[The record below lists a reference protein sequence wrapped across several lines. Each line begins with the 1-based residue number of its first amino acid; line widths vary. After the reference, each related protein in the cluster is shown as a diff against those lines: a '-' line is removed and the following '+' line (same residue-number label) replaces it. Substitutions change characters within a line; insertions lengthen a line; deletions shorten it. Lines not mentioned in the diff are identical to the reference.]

1 MGLETGVQTDT
12 LNPAIAVAPGSS
24 TVESASSGEQHGS
37 ADPNIDESLVRTGS
51 ASYSD
56 DPREGAGTGRLI
68 EEGGPLAASA
78 LSPQALPFVPA
89 DCGYES
95 ELQPGDPPGAL
106 LYNIPLHETGQQVW
120 GNYEVP
126 DSSGLSS
133 LQMMGS
139 GMIDPHLAGGSQPN
153 WVVMMPMPY
162 LPMYV
167 YHPIP
172 QPESLVHL
180 AGAEV
185 EPPSPQTLVQQRAP
199 TSPTEALP
207 GDTHAR
213 EASIEAQHHVR
224 TSLPEDGLQ
233 PGSDSGGLPSAAPV
247 KPALHKSSLGT
258 KARGSRKEKKGDL
271 EAKIPA
277 VSEGG
282 AGAVRPEF
290 YEVDLPKSLSGQDS
304 RTSLMIRN
312 IPNKYTQEMLLNTID
327 KTHQGTFDF
336 FYLPMDF
343 RNKCNMGY
351 AFINLVDRVH
361 VTSFHEAFHDKK
373 WQHFNSEKICKITY
387 ARLQN
392 KNLIAHFQNSSLL
405 LEKQCFRPIFFGADG
420 KQETFPRVRAE
431 NKAQRKARK
440 Q

>member
-1 MGLETGVQTDT
+1 
-12 LNPAIAVAPGSS
+12 
-24 TVESASSGEQHGS
+24 
-37 ADPNIDESLVRTGS
+37 
-51 ASYSD
+51 
-56 DPREGAGTGRLI
+56 
-68 EEGGPLAASA
+68 
-78 LSPQALPFVPA
+78 
-89 DCGYES
+89 
-95 ELQPGDPPGAL
+95 
-106 LYNIPLHETGQQVW
+106 VW
-120 GNYEVP
+120 GNYEVL
-126 DSSGLSS
+126 DSGDLP
-133 LQMMGS
+133 LMDPRMM
-139 GMIDPHLAGGSQPN
+139 DPHLAGGSQPN

-167 YHPIP
+167 YHPMA
-172 QPESLVHL
+172 QPESLVHH

-185 EPPSPQTLVQQRAP
+185 EPPSPQMLVQQQAP
-199 TSPTEALP
+199 TSSMEALP
-207 GDTHAR
+207 GDANAR
-213 EASIEAQHHVR
+213 EAYVEAQHHGHP
-224 TSLPEDGLQ
+224 SLPEDGSQL
-233 PGSDSGGLPSAAPV
+233 GSTSEGMPREAAV

-258 KARGSRKEKKGDL
+258 KARGPRKEKKGDL

-290 YEVDLPKSLSGQDS
+290 YEVDLLKSLSGQDS

-361 VTSFHEAFHDKK
+361 ITSFYEAFHDKK
-373 WQHFNSEKICKITY
+373 WQHFNSEKICRITY

-405 LEKQCFRPIFFGADG
+405 LEKQCFRPIFFGVDG

-431 NKAQRKARK
+431 NKAQRRARK